1 MAYAIKNID
10 LNIKRPGFEGNPI
23 VFTSVATTADHLR
36 IPRRYPF
43 ADIVDY
49 AELKSDGFF
58 RHATTAVSTELGGS
72 ASADAEGNLG
82 FELPNTEKLIL
93 LLKRDGVA
101 STGTAELTITIEG
114 SIEYGIEDK
123 EIVIPADKDFK
134 SGTEI
139 REIDLYD
146 FGLYITGIA
155 GEKGLMIKVETVDT
169 ITTVSLA
176 LIARMG

>member
-1 MAYAIKNID
+1 MAYAIKNLD
-10 LNIKRPGFEGNPI
+10 LNIKRPGVEGKPI
-23 VFTSVATTADHLR
+23 VFTSVATSGDHLR

-49 AELKSDGFF
+49 ATLKSEGFF
-58 RHATTAVSTELGGS
+58 RHATTTVSSDLGGS
-72 ASADAEGNLG
+72 AVADTEGNLG
-82 FELPNTEKLIL
+82 FQLPNTEKLIL

-123 EIVIPADKDFK
+123 IIEIPEDETFT

-146 FGLYITGIA
+146 FGLYITGIPD
-155 GEKGLMIKVETVDT
+155 EKGLMIKVETEDT
-169 ITTVSLA
+169 ITTVGLA

>member
-1 MAYAIKNID
+1 MAYAIKNLD
-10 LNIKRPGFEGNPI
+10 LNIKRPGVEGRPI
-23 VFTSVATTADHLR
+23 VFTSVVATKDHLR

-49 AELKSDGFF
+49 AELKSEGFF
-58 RHATTAVSTELGGS
+58 RHATVTVSSDLGGS
-72 ASADAEGNLG
+72 STADTEGNLG

-93 LLKRDGVA
+93 LLKRDGAA

-114 SIEYGIEDK
+114 STEYGIDDK
-123 EIVIPADKDFK
+123 IITIPADTDFK
-134 SGTEI
+134 TGTEI

-146 FGLYITGIA
+146 FGLYITGVP

-169 ITTVSLA
+169 ISTVSLA

>member
-10 LNIKRPGFEGNPI
+10 LNIKRPSVEGKKI
-23 VFTSVATTADHLR
+23 VFTTVATADDHFR

-43 ADIVDY
+43 ADIADY
-49 AELKSDGFF
+49 ATLKAEGFF
-58 RHATTAVSTELGGS
+58 RHTTTGVSSDLGGS
-72 ASADAEGNLG
+72 SVADTEGNLG
-82 FELPNTEKLIL
+82 FQLPNTEKLIL

-101 STGTAELTITIEG
+101 STGTAKLTITIEG

-123 EIVIPADKDFK
+123 IIEIAADETFT

-146 FGLYITGIA
+146 FGLYITGVPD
-155 GEKGLMIKVETVDT
+155 EKGLMIKVETEDT
-169 ITTVSLA
+169 ITTVGLA

>member
-10 LNIKRPGFEGNPI
+10 LNIKRPGVEGKAI

-49 AELKSDGFF
+49 ADLKTDGFF
-58 RHATTAVSTELGGS
+58 RHATTTVSTELGGS

-93 LLKRDGVA
+93 LLKRVGVA
-101 STGTAELTITIEG
+101 STGTAKLTITIEG
-114 SIEYGIEDK
+114 STEYGIADK
-123 EIVIPADKDFK
+123 EIEIAADSTFT

-146 FGLYITGIA
+146 FGLYISGIA
-155 GEKGLMIKVETVDT
+155 GEKGLMIKVETLDT
-169 ITTVSLA
+169 ISTVSLA

>member
-10 LNIKRPGFEGNPI
+10 LNIKRPGVDGKPI

-43 ADIVDY
+43 ADIVNYSD
-49 AELKSDGFF
+49 LKTDGFF
-58 RHATTAVSTELGGS
+58 RHATTTVSTDLGGS
-72 ASADAEGNLG
+72 AVADTEGNLG

-101 STGTAELTITIEG
+101 STGTAKLTITIEG
-114 SIEYGIEDK
+114 STEYGIEDK
-123 EIVIPADKDFK
+123 VIEIAKDTDFK

-146 FGLYITGIA
+146 FGLYISGIA
-155 GEKGLMIKVETVDT
+155 GEKGLMIKVETTDT
-169 ITTVSLA
+169 VTTVGLA